1 MLIVILQIFIIVSF
15 TFIFIIAMK
24 NNWQLTAICF
34 GLALL
39 IVVCNTMV
47 KSNKLYNGEL
57 TQNGQ
62 K

>member
-1 MLIVILQIFIIVSF
+1 MLITIVQVFVVVSF

-39 IVVCNTMV
+39 IVGCDTMV
-47 KSNKLYNGEL
+47 KSGKLYNGEVI
-57 TQNGQ
+57 QNGQ